1 MILTDLFEAAERPA
15 VEAKRMM
22 REWRDSAATEK
33 FALTIDS
40 SGTNASNAFPVIRK
54 AGTWYG
60 GVFIPRGGDKK
71 EAERMLGVNHRAK
84 GWIKLVLAPS
94 LEKLIEAGREVR
106 ISNKSTGNSNSTF
119 YERVPVVKAGEV
131 AAQLQAHTVEDDY
144 MTPGNKRARVYWWVS
159 ASAETA
165 DITTINFNVMYALD
179 KEPTQNEYFLLSMP
193 KQDARAL
200 ASKVVDFKKREP
212 GKATLLAKQLLLAVN
227 PDAKVNQNTVFA
239 VGVTLGNASQFYK
252 RADPDTV
259 MKILGKYV

>member
-1 MILTDLFEAAERPA
+1 MILTDLFEAAESPA

-40 SGTNASNAFPVIRK
+40 SGSNASNAFPVIRK

-106 ISNKSTGNSNSTF
+106 ISNKSTGNSDSTF
-119 YERVPVVKAGEV
+119 YKRVPVVKVGEV

-165 DITTINFNVMYALD
+165 DITTINFSVEYRPD
-179 KEPTQNEYFLLSMP
+179 KGAPKHEHFLLSMP

-200 ASKVVDFKKREP
+200 ASKVADFKKREP
-212 GKATLLAKQLLLAVN
+212 GKVALLAKQLLLTVN
-227 PDAKVNQNTVFA
+227 PDAKVDQNMMFMLS
-239 VGVTLGNASQFYK
+239 VTLGKASQFYK